1 VNGKSVQRVEVRF
14 DDVSGCLR
22 TPGGGSSRQTI
33 FVVDGKTVRSRL
45 ISARETARLMG
56 LPDEYKLPARYNDAY
71 HLTGDG
77 VVVNVIKYLAEK
89 VLEPHLKRVASQSAK
104 TPAKKT
110 AKAKAPARQ
119 RAAARKGKGP
129 AKKKAVAKK
138 RSKSK
143 AAKSVKTAKAAKSAK
158 PRSGSG
164 RRKHAA

>member
-1 VNGKSVQRVEVRF
+1 SVQRVEVRF

-89 VLEPHLKRVASQSAK
+89 VLEPHLKRVASQTAK
-104 TPAKKT
+104 SPAKMRTKAQAPTTQKPT
-110 AKAKAPARQ
+110 AKKAKATTSNVVEKQ
-119 RAAARKGKGP
+119 AAKSK
-129 AKKKAVAKK
+129 VAKK
-138 RSKSK
+138 
-143 AAKSVKTAKAAKSAK
+143 AKTLKPAKSAK
-158 PRSGSG
+158 PRSRSG